1 MANETEIKLAMPDL
15 AAARRKLRSAGFRVS
30 RRRVFE
36 ANTMFDTPEL
46 TLREAY
52 SMLRLREAGG
62 VVTITYKGAP
72 EAARHKSREEI
83 ESEVSDGSAVRTLLE
98 RLGLRAVW
106 RYEKYRT
113 EYHVERE
120 AGKAMLDETPVG
132 NYLEL
137 EGAPR
142 WIDRTARRLG
152 FAHRDYIL
160 ASYSRLYLE
169 RSAAL
174 GVPPG
179 DMVFEKDAPQAG

>member
-1 MANETEIKLAMPDL
+1 MAHETEIKLALPDL
-15 AAARRKLRSAGFRVS
+15 AAARRKLRSAGFRVA

-46 TLREAY
+46 TLREAH

-62 VVTITYKGAP
+62 VFTITYKGSP
-72 EAARHKSREEI
+72 EAARHKRREEI
-83 ESEVSDGSAVRTLLE
+83 ESRVRDGRAVRAILE
-98 RLGLRAVW
+98 RLGYRAVW

-113 EYHVERE
+113 EYHVEGE
-120 AGKAMLDETPVG
+120 AGEAMLDETPVG
-132 NYLEL
+132 HYLEL

-152 FAHRDYIL
+152 YTHKDYIL

-169 RSAAL
+169 RAAAL
-174 GVPPG
+174 GIPPG
-179 DMVFEKDAPQAG
+179 DMVFAAG

>member
-1 MANETEIKLAMPDL
+1 MAHETEIKLAVPDL

-46 TLREAY
+46 TLRGAH
-52 SMLRLREAGG
+52 SMLRLRQAGDLF
-62 VVTITYKGAP
+62 TITYKGAP
-72 EAARHKSREEI
+72 EAARHKQREEI
-83 ESEVSDGSAVRTLLE
+83 ESEISDGGAMRELLG
-98 RLGLRAVW
+98 RLGYRAVW

-113 EYHVERE
+113 EYHIEGE

-137 EGAPR
+137 EGRPG
-142 WIDRTARRLG
+142 WIDRTARGLG

-169 RSAAL
+169 RTSAL

-179 DMVFEKDAPQAG
+179 DMVFGE